1 MAAMGH
7 VCAHMRGVRP
17 FLQEGDLMGILKFLV
32 CLTASTIGGICGIGG
47 GVIIKPVLD
56 ALGVMS
62 VSALQF
68 LSGLTVLGMSMVSVL
83 RSRKSRLLELRTSSA
98 LAVGAVLGGIAGST
112 LFQLLKQAVS
122 SDRTVGSTQAVLLGL
137 MTLLTLVYSAY
148 LRRRIPSHHVTGLAA
163 CVVIGLLMGA
173 LSVFLG
179 IGGGP
184 INLVVLGF
192 FFSMDSKTA
201 AQNSLYVILIS
212 QLASL
217 IFALVTRTVPD
228 FPAALLAATVVCGI
242 AGGAVGR
249 RINKRIDSAAVDKLF
264 VGLLA
269 VIMCVC
275 VYNFLQFRV

>member
-1 MAAMGH
+1 MAAMGR

-17 FLQEGDLMGILKFLV
+17 FLQEGDLMGILIFLV

-173 LSVFLG
+173 LSAFLG

-184 INLVVLGF
+184 INLAVLYY
-192 FFSMDSKTA
+192 FFSMDTKKAST
-201 AQNSLYVILIS
+201 NSLYIILCSQSASFLSTLIS
-212 QLASL
+212 GTIPEFPWIFLLLTVLAGVLGGIIGSCVNKK
-217 IFALVTRTVPD
+217 ISTA
-228 FPAALLAATVVCGI
+228 VVD
-242 AGGAVGR
+242 R
-249 RINKRIDSAAVDKLF
+249 LF
-264 VGLLA
+264 YGLLL
-269 VIMCVC
+269 VITGIC
-275 VYNFLQFRV
+275 VYNACAFSR

>member
-1 MAAMGH
+1 MAAMGR

-17 FLQEGDLMGILKFLV
+17 FLQEGDLMGILIFLV

-184 INLVVLGF
+184 INLAVLYY
-192 FFSMDSKTA
+192 FFSMDTKKASA
-201 AQNSLYVILIS
+201 NSLYIILCSQSASFLSTLIS
-212 QLASL
+212 GTIPEFPW
-217 IFALVTRTVPD
+217 IFLLLTVP
-228 FPAALLAATVVCGI
+228 AGVLGGIIGSCVNKKISTAVVD
-242 AGGAVGR
+242 R
-249 RINKRIDSAAVDKLF
+249 LF
-264 VGLLA
+264 YGLLL
-269 VIMCVC
+269 VITGIC
-275 VYNFLQFRV
+275 VYNVCAFSR